1 MTQRDLFGDAR
12 ENRRLEVQGLLH
24 TALRSLARHYSEQRA
39 TVYIERVELIEP
51 GEQITACVWLNGKR
65 HCVINRAD
73 IEGAARDLWE
83 QAAPGGGLR

>member
-1 MTQRDLFGDAR
+1 MTQRDLFGDPR

-39 TVYIERVELIEP
+39 TVYIERLELGP
-51 GEQITACVWLNGKR
+51 DDQVTAAAWLNGKR
-65 HCVINRAD
+65 YCVINRAD
-73 IEGAARDLWE
+73 IDSAARDLWE